1 MSESSR
7 SSAAPNIIVVLAD
20 DMGYGDLGANNP
32 ESKIPTPNLD
42 RLAAE
47 GIRFTDAHAASSVCT
62 PSRYALLTGRYAWR
76 SRLKK
81 GIVWEWDGSLIE
93 PDRDTVASMLS
104 RHGYRTACVGKWH
117 LGWDWP
123 TKDGRHPNETL
134 PFGVGRTGKERAA
147 YAANIDFDGRIG
159 GGPVDRGFDTYF
171 GVDVPNFSPYTW
183 FRDDRLTEA
192 PTVEKPADIYGNP
205 GPSVPGWRHEPMIP
219 AFVDEAVGLIESS
232 GHGPE
237 TDAPEEARR
246 PFFLY
251 VPLTS
256 PHSPIVPN
264 EQFIGASECGR
275 YGDFVCE
282 VDWVVGRLMAALD
295 RAGIAEETLIVFTS
309 DNGPENRVR
318 DDDGVYER
326 IRQYGH
332 YSMDGLRGIKRDVWE
347 GGHRVPFVARWPK
360 QIPAG
365 GVCSRLISLVDLYA
379 TCADIV
385 GSEIA
390 DDQAPD
396 SVSILPL
403 LRSPTEG
410 AVRESLVHHSAAGTF
425 ALRTGDWVLIDG
437 PTGGDNEEPDWYR
450 AERGYESDGHPK
462 QLFDVRNDR
471 SERVNRFADRPDVV
485 SELEDALEG
494 VKQAES

>member
-1 MSESSR
+1 MSDDSGREAR
-7 SSAAPNIIVVLAD
+7 PNIIVILAD
-20 DMGYGDLGANNP
+20 DMGYGDLGANNRD
-32 ESKIPTPNLD
+32 SKIPTPNLD
-42 RLAAE
+42 RLAGQ

-76 SRLKK
+76 SRLKS

-93 PDRDTVASMLS
+93 PDRDTIATMLG
-104 RHGYRTACVGKWH
+104 RQGYRTACVGKWH

-134 PFGVGRTGKERAA
+134 PFGVGRTRKERAA
-147 YAANIDFDGRIG
+147 YAANIDFAGRIG
-159 GGPVDRGFDTYF
+159 GGPVDHGFDSYF

-183 FRDDRLTEA
+183 FRDDRLTDV

-219 AFVDEAVGLIESS
+219 AFVDEAVALID
-232 GHGPE
+232 
-237 TDAPEEARR
+237 DAAASDS

-251 VPLTS
+251 FPLTS

-264 EQFIGASECGR
+264 DQFVGASECGR

-295 RAGIAEETLIVFTS
+295 GAGISDDTLLVFTS
-309 DNGPENRVR
+309 DNGPENRVP

-326 IRQYGH
+326 IRRYGH

-360 QIPAG
+360 AIAPG
-365 GVCSRLISLVDLYA
+365 GVCTELISLVDLHA
-379 TCADIV
+379 TVADITA
-385 GSEIA
+385 SESA
-390 DDQAPD
+390 GPD
-396 SVSILPL
+396 SVSALPFL
-403 LRSPTEG
+403 KDPEAE
-410 AVRESLVHHSAAGTF
+410 AVRGSLVHHSAAGTF
-425 ALRTGDWVLIDG
+425 AVRTGDWVFIDG

-450 AERGYESDGHPK
+450 AERGYESDGHPG
-462 QLFDVRNDR
+462 QLFDVRHDR
-471 SERVNRFADRPDVV
+471 SERTNLFAERPDII
-485 SELEDALEG
+485 SELRQTLENSKSSTEKG
-494 VKQAES
+494 SAEQESS